1 MVENSPATKLP
12 LIGYFPKKIAI
23 RPDWLPRRILEVCS
37 ASCCLSK
44 GPDNWIEHWTH
55 NELWLYSTL
64 AAAIAILPDAER
76 SQFEIHAYR
85 LLPVVF
91 NKGERKSIE
100 RPILN
105 VEPMALDFKS
115 VGFDAVAC
123 SCGSGFECSPLSCNS
138 LADEIE
144 TNEFC
149 LLKTL
154 AMAEE
159 VALRFSRE
167 EPEPGPYYVVE
178 VLRQPK

>member
-1 MVENSPATKLP
+1 MVESSHTTKLP

-23 RPDWLPRRILEVCS
+23 RPDWLPQRIMEVCS

-55 NELWLYSTL
+55 NELFLYSTQ
-64 AAAIAILPDAER
+64 AAAISVIPEADR
-76 SQFEIHAYR
+76 SKFEIHAYR
-85 LLPVVF
+85 MLPVAF
-91 NKGERKSIE
+91 NKGERQPIDH
-100 RPILN
+100 PILS
-105 VEPMALDFKS
+105 VEPIAQDFQS
-115 VGFDAVAC
+115 VGFDAVAS
-123 SCGSGFECSPLSCNS
+123 SCGSGFECSPLSCNC
-138 LADEIE
+138 LAGEID

-159 VALRFSRE
+159 VALRFSLE

-178 VLRQPK
+178 VLRRRQ